1 MNVDMNEI
9 KCPNCGKVFSVDEA
23 SYASVVSQVRNKE
36 FMAEVQRRAE
46 ELERQQQLQ
55 RQADKLQAEQG
66 FQRQLN
72 EKDKEIERRNAEI
85 ARLEEQ
91 VKSASMAKEAEL
103 QKAMAEK
110 DVEIVQLK
118 EKAQGEAHAVQVAY
132 DKQLAEKNAE
142 IARLQEQMKSI
153 AQSKQTEMEK
163 LLSAKDVQLN
173 KKEMEIAQLEE
184 QRQGETRAKQLEHEK
199 QLAEKESEI
208 ARLEEQIKGVA
219 LAKQTEFDKALAA
232 KETEI
237 LQLQGQVAQSQS
249 QTQVAVLKEQNKANQ
264 LIQQKDNEIASW
276 KGRLDAEKNDSMRRE
291 QDIRQGYELQLRQK
305 QEMVDYYKDLKTRMS
320 TKMVGETLE
329 AHCNTLFNTTIR
341 PIMPYAYFEKDN
353 DASGGSKG
361 DFIFR
366 DFDGDFEYISIMFEM
381 KNEMDETATKH
392 RNEDF
397 LKKLDEDRRQKG
409 CEFAVLVSLLEP
421 DSELY
426 NTGIVD
432 VSHRYPKMYVIR
444 PQFFIPL
451 ITLLVQTSKK
461 SIALQRQLVLAQS
474 QSVDVTNFETKLN
487 DFKERFANNY
497 RLASEKFQ
505 RAIEEIDKSIDHLQ
519 KIKANLLGSENNL
532 RIANNKAEELTI
544 KKLTYQNPTMK
555 AKFDEARKNGQGKD
569 IAESKDDTNINNEQ
583 DDDELR
589 AKIGDRI
596 IYEYRYCTVVDKKT
610 ENGSSMLVVRYDS
623 GQTDV
628 VEDDKSKYT
637 IFSA

>member
-1 MNVDMNEI
+1 MNEI

-55 RQADKLQAEQG
+55 RQSDKLQAEQG

-72 EKDKEIERRNAEI
+72 EKDKELERRNAEI
-85 ARLEEQ
+85 
-91 VKSASMAKEAEL
+91 V
-103 QKAMAEK
+103 
-110 DVEIVQLK
+110 
-118 EKAQGEAHAVQVAY
+118 
-132 DKQLAEKNAE
+132 
-142 IARLQEQMKSI
+142 RLQEQMKGI
-153 AQSKQTEMEK
+153 ALSKQ
-163 LLSAKDVQLN
+163 A
-173 KKEMEIAQLEE
+173 
-184 QRQGETRAKQLEHEK
+184 
-199 QLAEKESEI
+199 
-208 ARLEEQIKGVA
+208 
-219 LAKQTEFDKALAA
+219 EFDRALAA
-232 KETEI
+232 KDAEI

-249 QTQVAVLKEQNKANQ
+249 LTQVAVLKEQNKATQ

-397 LKKLDEDRRQKG
+397 LKKLDEDRRQKN

-461 SIALQRQLVLAQS
+461 SIALQRQLMLAQS

-555 AKFDEARKNGQGKD
+555 AAFKQAESKVDFDSPEREQPRPEGKAKFDEARKNGQDKD
-569 IAESKDDTNINNEQ
+569 IAESKDDTNIQSDPEV
-583 DDDELR
+583 DELGVR
-589 AKIGDRI
+589 IGDRI

-610 ENGSSMLVVRYDS
+610 ENGNSMLVVRYDS

-637 IFSA
+637 VKKNGGMG

>member
-1 MNVDMNEI
+1 MNEI

-36 FMAEVQRRAE
+36 FMVEVQRRAE

-55 RQADKLQAEQG
+55 RQSDKLQAEQG

-72 EKDKEIERRNAEI
+72 EKDKELERR
-85 ARLEEQ
+85 
-91 VKSASMAKEAEL
+91 
-103 QKAMAEK
+103 
-110 DVEIVQLK
+110 
-118 EKAQGEAHAVQVAY
+118 
-132 DKQLAEKNAE
+132 NAE

-153 AQSKQTEMEK
+153 ALSKQAEMEK
-163 LLSAKDVQLN
+163 LLSAKDVQLS

-208 ARLEEQIKGVA
+208 ARLEEQIKGIA
-219 LAKQTEFDKALAA
+219 LSKQAEFDRVLAA

-237 LQLQGQVAQSQS
+237 LQLQSQVAQSQS
-249 QTQVAVLKEQNKANQ
+249 QTQVALLKEQNKATQ

-341 PIMPYAYFEKDN
+341 PIMPQAYFEKDN

-421 DSELY
+421 NSELY

-555 AKFDEARKNGQGKD
+555 AKFDEARKNGQNKN
-569 IAESKDDTNINNEQ
+569 IVESKDGTNIQSEP
-583 DDDELR
+583 DDDDSGV
-589 AKIGDRI
+589 KIGDRI
-596 IYEYRYCTVVDKKT
+596 IYEYRYCTVTDKKI
-610 ENGSSMLVVRYDS
+610 ENGNSMLVVRYDS

-628 VEDDKSKYT
+628 VEDNKTKYT
-637 IFSA
+637 LSKDK

>member
-1 MNVDMNEI
+1 MNEI

-55 RQADKLQAEQG
+55 RQSDKLQAEQG

-72 EKDKEIERRNAEI
+72 EKDKELERRNA
-85 ARLEEQ
+85 
-91 VKSASMAKEAEL
+91 V
-103 QKAMAEK
+103 
-110 DVEIVQLK
+110 
-118 EKAQGEAHAVQVAY
+118 
-132 DKQLAEKNAE
+132 

-153 AQSKQTEMEK
+153 AQSKQAEMEK
-163 LLSAKDVQLN
+163 LLSAKDVQLS

-208 ARLEEQIKGVA
+208 ARLEEQIKGIA
-219 LAKQTEFDKALAA
+219 LSKQAEFDRVLAA

-237 LQLQGQVAQSQS
+237 LQLQSQVAQSQS
-249 QTQVAVLKEQNKANQ
+249 QTQVAVLKEQNKATQ

-341 PIMPYAYFEKDN
+341 PIMPQAYFEKDN

-555 AKFDEARKNGQGKD
+555 AKFDEARKNIQNKD
-569 IAESKDDTNINNEQ
+569 IAESKDDTNIQSEP
-583 DDDELR
+583 DDDSGV
-589 AKIGDRI
+589 KIGDRI
-596 IYEYRYCTVVDKKT
+596 IYEYRYCTVTDKKI
-610 ENGSSMLVVRYDS
+610 ENGNSMLVVRYDS
-623 GQTDV
+623 GQIDV
-628 VEDDKSKYT
+628 VEDNKSKYT
-637 IFSA
+637 LSKEIR

>member
-1 MNVDMNEI
+1 MNEI

-36 FMAEVQRRAE
+36 FMAEVQRRTE

-55 RQADKLQAEQG
+55 RQSDRLQAEQG
-66 FQRQLN
+66 FQQQLN
-72 EKDKEIERRNAEI
+72 EKDKELERRDAEI
-85 ARLEEQ
+85 VRLEEQ
-91 VKSASMAKEAEL
+91 MK
-103 QKAMAEK
+103 
-110 DVEIVQLK
+110 
-118 EKAQGEAHAVQVAY
+118 G
-132 DKQLAEKNAE
+132 
-142 IARLQEQMKSI
+142 IAL
-153 AQSKQTEMEK
+153 SKQ
-163 LLSAKDVQLN
+163 A
-173 KKEMEIAQLEE
+173 
-184 QRQGETRAKQLEHEK
+184 
-199 QLAEKESEI
+199 
-208 ARLEEQIKGVA
+208 
-219 LAKQTEFDKALAA
+219 EFDRVLAA

-237 LQLQGQVAQSQS
+237 LRLQGQVAQSQS
-249 QTQVAVLKEQNKANQ
+249 QTQVAVLKEQNKATQ

-276 KGRLDAEKNDSMRRE
+276 KGRLDAEKNESMRRE

-341 PIMPYAYFEKDN
+341 PIMPQAYFEKDN
-353 DASGGSKG
+353 DASGGQKG

-381 KNEMDETATKH
+381 KNEMDETAKKH

-474 QSVDVTNFETKLN
+474 QSVDVTNFEAKLN

-532 RIANNKAEELTI
+532 RIANKKAEELTI

-555 AKFDEARKNGQGKD
+555 AAFIQSEPDN
-569 IAESKDDTNINNEQ
+569 
-583 DDDELR
+583 DELS

-596 IYEYRYCTVVDKKT
+596 IYEYRYCTVVDKKK
-610 ENGSSMLVVRYDS
+610 ENGNPMLVVRFDS
-623 GQTDV
+623 GQTDI
-628 VEDDKSKYT
+628 VEDNNRKYT
-637 IFSA
+637 ISKDTRR

>member
-1 MNVDMNEI
+1 MSMNEI

-23 SYASVVSQVRNKE
+23 SYASVVNQVRNKE

-55 RQADKLQAEQG
+55 RQSDKLQAEQG
-66 FQRQLN
+66 FQKQLN
-72 EKDKEIERRNAEI
+72 EKDKELERRNAEI

-91 VKSASMAKEAEL
+91 VKSASTTKEAEL
-103 QKAMAEK
+103 QKAM
-110 DVEIVQLK
+110 
-118 EKAQGEAHAVQVAY
+118 
-132 DKQLAEKNAE
+132 AEKNAE

-153 AQSKQTEMEK
+153 AQSKQ
-163 LLSAKDVQLN
+163 
-173 KKEMEIAQLEE
+173 
-184 QRQGETRAKQLEHEK
+184 GESRAKQLEHEK

-208 ARLEEQIKGVA
+208 ARLEEQIKGIA
-219 LAKQTEFDKALAA
+219 LSKQAEFDRALAA
-232 KETEI
+232 KDAEI

-249 QTQVAVLKEQNKANQ
+249 QTQVAVLKEQNKATQ
-264 LIQQKDNEIASW
+264 LIQLKDNEIASW

-341 PIMPYAYFEKDN
+341 PIMPQAYFEKDN
-353 DASGGSKG
+353 DASGGQKG

-366 DFDGDFEYISIMFEM
+366 DFDEGFEYISIMFEM
-381 KNEMDETATKH
+381 KNEMDQTATKH

-461 SIALQRQLVLAQS
+461 SVALQRQLVLAQS

-555 AKFDEARKNGQGKD
+555 AKFDEARKNGQNKN
-569 IAESKDDTNINNEQ
+569 IAESKDDADTQ
-583 DDDELR
+583 SGLDDEQEV
-589 AKIGDRI
+589 KIGDRI
-596 IYEYRYCTVVDKKT
+596 IYKYRYCTVIDKKT
-610 ENGSSMLVVRYDS
+610 ENGKFLLVVRYDS

-628 VEDDKSKYT
+628 VEDDKSKYSVSKN
-637 IFSA
+637 IRS